1 MGTGAHLFRA
11 MTDSPRKGPTYPCC
25 ICGAMHLYDC
35 PNLLGPVS
43 FLQAVQRDPSV
54 PLRERI
60 KAADHLLK
68 LKAKGIYSD
77 LQEPEPAY
85 TIVIPDITFQ

>member
-1 MGTGAHLFRA
+1 

-43 FLQAVQRDPSV
+43 FLRAVQRDPSV
-54 PLRERI
+54 PIRDRMH
-60 KAADHLLK
+60 AADTLLK
-68 LKAKGIYSD
+68 LKLKGIHSD
-77 LQEPEPAY
+77 VQEPEPAY
-85 TIVIPDITFQ
+85 TIVIPSMSIQ